1 MRCLDGVVDRFQRLI
16 ELGGIAAD
24 LDRYALDSAGY
35 MLSLLPLRNSPGV
48 SGHKKRADYSTQ
60 YCQVIN
66 SLMYISELLPVRI
79 LFSESIIL
87 PDFLKH
93 LLRRFCS
100 SLEHIVIALLDF
112 SVKLLFG
119 KIAGNNDSC

>member
-1 MRCLDGVVDRFQRLI
+1 
-16 ELGGIAAD
+16 
-24 LDRYALDSAGY
+24 
-35 MLSLLPLRNSPGV
+35 
-48 SGHKKRADYSTQ
+48 
-60 YCQVIN
+60 
-66 SLMYISELLPVRI
+66 MYISELLPVRI

-119 KIAGNNDSC
+119 KITGNNDFCLRLGSDHSNTSVYVRTMVGSLYFYTYYVILFMRKSKVFSRLK